1 MTRRC
6 SLLRRLRDSERGAAL
21 VEFAFTGPLF
31 LLLLMGIFDYSW
43 QMYAKQVLQGAVAK
57 AARSA
62 TLETG
67 STSQS
72 ALDDVVKAA
81 VKNVFPQAQVTFAR
95 RTYDNFSEVGNPEP
109 FNDDNGDHVRQN
121 TECFEDVNG
130 NGVWDSDRARGGNGG
145 ADDVVLYTVQM
156 RFNRVLPVWRMLGQP
171 QQATLTETT
180 VLRNQPFAVG
190 VDANPVRCS

>member
-1 MTRRC
+1 MTRRS

-31 LLLLMGIFDYSW
+31 IMVLMGIFDYSW

-57 AARSA
+57 AARDA
-62 TLETG
+62 TLEG
-67 STSQS
+67 NVASQT
-72 ALDDVVKAA
+72 ALDNIVSTA
-81 VKNVFPQAQVTFAR
+81 VTNVFPQAQVTFSR
-95 RTYDNFSEVGNPEP
+95 RAYDNFNEVGNPEP
-109 FNDDNGDHVRQN
+109 FNDDNGDHAYQN
-121 TECFEDVNG
+121 GECFEDVNG

-145 ADDVVLYTVQM
+145 ADDVILYTVRM

-171 QQATLTETT
+171 QETTLVETT

-190 VDANPVRCS
+190 VDASPVLCS

>member
-1 MTRRC
+1 MTRRS

-31 LLLLMGIFDYSW
+31 ILLLMGIFDYSW

-57 AARSA
+57 AGRNS

-67 STSQS
+67 SNSQT
-72 ALDDVVKAA
+72 ALDNAVKAS
-81 VKNVFPQAQVTFAR
+81 VLKVFPHADVTFAR
-95 RTYDNFSEVGNPEP
+95 RAYDNFSEVGNPEP
-109 FNDDNGDHVRQN
+109 FNDDNGDGAHQN

-145 ADDVVLYTVQM
+145 ADDVILYTVEM
-156 RFNRVLPVWRMLGQP
+156 KFDRVLPVWRMLGQP
-171 QQATLTETT
+171 QETTLRETT

-190 VDANPVRCS
+190 SDASPVRCP